1 MSLAKLLHTAVE
13 HHRAGQLVEAER
25 LYRQIIAAAPQT
37 ADAWQLLGALDFQQG
52 RHAEAVAHIQRA
64 LDLGSRHTGLYNN
77 LGAALRALGRNDE
90 AIVALRQSLDLDP
103 RNAGA
108 WNNLGN
114 ALKETGQLD
123 QVQAAYQ
130 RAVEL
135 DPKLADA
142 HDNLA
147 RLFQH
152 QHAIDRAIHH
162 YRQSVLYKPH
172 NPRSHNNLGTLLLL
186 AGQREEA
193 LRAFDT
199 AINQQP
205 GYARGWNNRGTALR
219 ELGRPM
225 EAEEAF
231 RRAIELD
238 ATLFEAAN
246 NYGEVLGVQGRA
258 DEGLAILQRV
268 VEQAP
273 DQAPIHSNFVMLHQ
287 YRPGVTLAELAIA
300 HRHWAERHAPP
311 SLAAPRVWHRS
322 SDTARPLRLGFIS
335 ADLGRHPVG
344 CIMLPLVE
352 YLDRSRFEL
361 WCYSNRVMYDPMQ
374 QQLRQGV
381 HTWRDVRALSDD
393 ELTDVIRQDQID
405 VLFDLSGHTGH
416 NRLGVFAR
424 RAAPVQITW
433 AGYQSTTGIA
443 AIDYLMTDGQMV
455 PSGVEQHF
463 TERVVRMPEAA
474 WCCRIESPPVDVG
487 QPPCVMRGHVTFG
500 SFNNAS
506 KVSAA
511 VVDLWAK
518 VLTATPDSRLILKY
532 RGFDDPGLMHYF
544 QRLFQAR
551 GVVPERIEFRGQ
563 TSFEQMLAEY
573 REIDVALDPFPFGG
587 GMTSLIALWM
597 GVPVVTLPG
606 ETIASRQ
613 TLSMLTAAGE
623 TSTVARDQNEY
634 VRIATELAGDRERLV
649 ELRQRWRG
657 QVSQTA
663 FIDAHRAVPEWGNT
677 VARLYCELR
686 NTAE

>member
-1 MSLAKLLHTAVE
+1 MSLAQLLHTAVE
-13 HHRAGQLVEAER
+13 YHRAGQLVEAER

-52 RHAEAVAHIQRA
+52 RHAEAVEHIQRA

-147 RLFQH
+147 RLFQS

-162 YRQSVLYKPH
+162 YRQSVQHKPH

-186 AGQREEA
+186 AGQREAA
-193 LRAFDT
+193 LHAFDT
-199 AINQQP
+199 AIAQQP
-205 GYARGWNNRGTALR
+205 GYARAWNNRGTALR
-219 ELGRPM
+219 ELGRPI

-231 RRAIELD
+231 RRALDLD
-238 ATLFEAAN
+238 ATLYEAAN

-258 DEGLAILQRV
+258 DEGLAILERV
-268 VEQAP
+268 VSQTP

-287 YRPGVTLAELAIA
+287 YRPGVTLQELAHT
-300 HRHWAERHAPP
+300 HRDWAERHAPP
-311 SLAAPRVWHRS
+311 SLAAPRTWPRS
-322 SDTARPLRLGFIS
+322 SDTARPLRLGFVS

-352 YLDRSRFEL
+352 HLDRSRFEL
-361 WCYSNRVMYDPMQ
+361 WCYSNRVMYDPLQ

-381 HTWRDVRALSDD
+381 NTWRDVRALTD
-393 ELTDVIRQDQID
+393 EQLTDVIREDQID

-443 AIDYLMTDGQMV
+443 AIDYLLTDAQMA
-455 PSGVEQHF
+455 PSGVDQYF
-463 TERVVRMPEAA
+463 TEQVVRLPEAA
-474 WCCRIESPPVDVG
+474 WCCRIDSPPVDVG
-487 QPPCVMRGHVTFG
+487 QPPCVTRRQVTFG

-511 VVDLWAK
+511 VVDLWAR
-518 VLTATPDSRLILKY
+518 VLTATPGSRLILKY
-532 RGFDDPGLMHYF
+532 RGFDDPGLIQHF
-544 QRLFQAR
+544 RRLFQAH
-551 GVVPERIEFRGQ
+551 GVAPERIEFRGQ

-573 REIDVALDPFPFGG
+573 REIDIALDPFPFGG

-597 GVPVVTLPG
+597 GVPVVTWPG

-613 TLSMLTAAGE
+613 TLSMLSAAGDVD
-623 TSTVARDQNEY
+623 TVARDQDDY
-634 VRIATELAGDRERLV
+634 VRIATELAADPARLV
-649 ELRQRWRG
+649 ELRPRLREQI
-657 QVSQTA
+657 SQTA
-663 FIDAHRAVPEWGNT
+663 FIDAQRAVPEWGNT
-677 VARLYCELR
+677 VERLYYELR
-686 NTAE
+686 NNA

>member
-1 MSLAKLLHTAVE
+1 MSLAQLLHTAVE
-13 HHRAGQLVEAER
+13 YHRAGQLVEAER

-52 RHAEAVAHIQRA
+52 RHAEAVEHIQRA

-123 QVQAAYQ
+123 QVQGAYQ

-147 RLFQH
+147 RLFQS

-162 YRQSVLYKPH
+162 YRQSVQHKPH

-186 AGQREEA
+186 AGQREAA
-193 LRAFDT
+193 LHAFDT
-199 AINQQP
+199 AIAQQP
-205 GYARGWNNRGTALR
+205 GYARAWNNRGTALR
-219 ELGRPM
+219 ELGRPI

-231 RRAIELD
+231 RRALDLD
-238 ATLFEAAN
+238 ATLYEAAN

-258 DEGLAILQRV
+258 DEGLAILERV
-268 VEQAP
+268 VSLTP
-273 DQAPIHSNFVMLHQ
+273 DQGPIHSNFVMLHQ
-287 YRPGVTLAELAIA
+287 YRPGVTLQELADA
-300 HRHWAERHAPP
+300 HRDWAERQAPP
-311 SLAAPRVWHRS
+311 SLAAPRNWPRS
-322 SDTARPLRLGFIS
+322 SDTARPLRLGFVS

-352 YLDRSRFEL
+352 HLDRSRFEL
-361 WCYSNRVMYDPMQ
+361 WCYSNRVMYDPLQ

-381 HTWRDVRALSDD
+381 NMWRDVRALTD
-393 ELTDVIRQDQID
+393 EQVTDVIREDQID

-443 AIDYLMTDGQMV
+443 AIDYLLTDAQMA
-455 PSGVEQHF
+455 PSGVDQYF
-463 TERVVRMPEAA
+463 TEQVVRLPEAA
-474 WCCRIESPPVDVG
+474 WCCRIDSPPVDVG
-487 QPPCVMRGHVTFG
+487 QPPCVTRGQVTFG

-511 VVDLWAK
+511 VVDLWAH
-518 VLTATPDSRLILKY
+518 VLTATPSSRLILKY
-532 RGFDDPGLMHYF
+532 RGFDDLRLMQHF
-544 QRLFQAR
+544 RRLFQAR

-573 REIDVALDPFPFGG
+573 REIDIALDPFPFGG

-597 GVPVVTLPG
+597 GVPVVTWPG

-613 TLSMLTAAGE
+613 TLSMLSAAGDV
-623 TSTVARDQNEY
+623 STVARDQDDY
-634 VRIATELAGDRERLV
+634 VRIATELAADPARLI
-649 ELRQRWRG
+649 ELRQRLRG
-657 QVSQTA
+657 QISQTA
-663 FIDAHRAVPEWGNT
+663 FIDAHRAVPEWENT
-677 VARLYCELR
+677 VARLYYER
-686 NTAE
+686 RDNA